1 MALETDGKHHH
12 FVALEQKLGEL
23 THTVAPHDCN
33 ARVTLGSGPTGYV
46 GR

>member
-23 THTVAPHDCN
+23 THTVAP
-33 ARVTLGSGPTGYV
+33 PTC
-46 GR
+46 REDDLRIT